1 MNKMKHLQLWIWAL
15 LMGGILSCTGNK
27 TNGVASANDS
37 ITTDSLKTDSLA
49 DIHWQ
54 DVSEEEAIAFIEEFY
69 SHAPKESNAWDWDEA
84 ILHKYLAPAV
94 LDTLHAL
101 VATASTEGN
110 ENEKYATW
118 LLTGIDNS
126 EQICVSQ
133 KNITAIHEKDGRYRK
148 HFEVYYWADGMLDGV
163 QELYYT
169 VKSDGNR
176 LFITRI
182 DSLDESGAQQAWD
195 MLEERNRWREVEW
208 KAEEMGGYDNLPESV
223 IDSLYEHALD

>member
-1 MNKMKHLQLWIWAL
+1 MKKNL
-15 LMGGILSCTGNK
+15 LHFITGTILMVSILSCTGNK
-27 TNGVASANDS
+27 TSGNADASDS
-37 ITTDSLKTDSLA
+37 TKTDSLKADSTDI
-49 DIHWQ
+49 IHWQ
-54 DVSEEEAIAFIEEFY
+54 DVSNEEAIAFIEEFY

-101 VATASTEGN
+101 VGTSFTDAEEGT
-110 ENEKYATW
+110 KYATW

-126 EQICVSQ
+126 EQICVSR

-195 MLEERNRWREVEW
+195 MLEERNRWREVEM
-208 KAEEMGGYDNLPESV
+208 KAEEMGGFENLSESV
-223 IDSLYEHALD
+223 MDSLYEHALD